1 MKFDWKITDIS
12 AANDV
17 ITSAKYHVT
26 ATEGDVVVETEGF
39 WTFAEPEG
47 KVPFLDVTEEMVIG
61 WIQNEA
67 MRDGKHLITSR
78 LEEQVNAL
86 LAYSVVVPPWMPQK
100 FTPNI

>member
-1 MKFDWKITDIS
+1 MKFDWKITDIT
-12 AANDV
+12 AVNDV

-26 ATEGDVVVETEGF
+26 ATEGDVIVETEGF
-39 WTFAEPEG
+39 WTFADSEG
-47 KVPFLDVTEEMVIG
+47 KTPFLDVTEAMVAD
-61 WIQNEA
+61 WIENDA

-86 LAYSVVVPPWMPQK
+86 LARSVVVPPWMPQK